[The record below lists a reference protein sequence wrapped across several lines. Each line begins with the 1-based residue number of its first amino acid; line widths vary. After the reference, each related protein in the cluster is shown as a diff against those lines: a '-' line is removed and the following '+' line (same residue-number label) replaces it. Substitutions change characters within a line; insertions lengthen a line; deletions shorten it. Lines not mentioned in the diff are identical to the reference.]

1 MLTRLHKLGVCLT
14 HTSTMALMEN
24 IADGHDEEVLEWQD
38 DLHVLVRVPS
48 PDPMVR
54 LIIIYGMI
62 SLCTI
67 ILL

>member
-1 MLTRLHKLGVCLT
+1 MT

-38 DLHVLVRVPS
+38 DLVVRVPS

-54 LIIIYGMI
+54 LIIVYERFDG
-62 SLCTI
+62 
-67 ILL
+67 